1 MNLVRI
7 GTTLKTLR
15 STYLVVLFLFSLSY
29 PVFSSDFNI
38 NIRKTDINDLKDQI
52 ISPID
57 KNITFLK
64 DLQLCLQ
71 NNKAIDLCVDS
82 YAVKLNQTY
91 SSEKLNSEDVTLKK
105 EAIKKDLKNK
115 ISDADRSDM
124 LEKLKNLITEIEAIK
139 TCITKAKTAN
149 EIKDCAVKYK

>member
-7 GTTLKTLR
+7 GGTSKNLR
-15 STYLVVLFLFSLSY
+15 STYLIVLFFFCLSC

-64 DLQLCLQ
+64 DLQFCLQ

-115 ISDADRSDM
+115 LSDADRSDM